1 MTILVAGGGIGG
13 LITALELHRKGL
25 DVRVFEAVEEIRPL
39 GVGINVLPHAVRV
52 LAAHGLLG
60 KLADTAITT
69 AELAY
74 FNRHGQEVWKEPRGE
89 AAGYNFPQFSIHRGD
104 LQMILLD
111 EAEKVLGKDRIRKG
125 RKLVRFEETAS
136 GRVKAFFVDPRGENP
151 ETIEADLL
159 ISADGI
165 HSVAR
170 AQMYPNEGP
179 PIWNGRVLWR
189 AVSKNQKPYLTGRTM
204 IMAGY
209 QDQKFVCYPISRE
222 AEKNGFSDVNWIAEL
237 SFDPSKGWRREDYN
251 RTGVLADFAPRFASW
266 KFDWLDVPAMIEATE
281 QIWEYPLVD
290 RNPVERWSFGP
301 MTLLGDAAHPMYPI
315 GSNGASQAILD
326 AEALANCI
334 EKLGETHAALAVYDA
349 ERRPPTS
356 AIVLANRQN
365 GPEQVMQM
373 AEERAP
379 DGFRHVEDVISRQE
393 LEDIANRYK
402 QIAGF
407 TKQHVN
413 KGA

>member
-1 MTILVAGGGIGG
+1 MSILIAGGGIGG
-13 LITALELHRKGL
+13 LITALELHQKGF
-25 DVRVFEAVEEIRPL
+25 DVRVFEAVDEIRPL

-52 LAAHGLLG
+52 LAAHDLLG

-69 AELAY
+69 GELAY
-74 FNRHGQEVWKEPRGE
+74 FNRHGQEIWKEPRGV

-104 LQMILLD
+104 LQMILLH
-111 EAEKVLGKDRIRKG
+111 EAERILGKDRIRKG
-125 RKLVRFEETAS
+125 RKLIRFEETAT
-136 GRVKAFFVDPRGENP
+136 GRARAFFTDPRGENP

-159 ISADGI
+159 IAADGI

-189 AVSKNQKPYLTGRTM
+189 AVSKNQKPYLSGRTM
-204 IMAGY
+204 IMAGH

-222 AEKNGFSDVNWIAEL
+222 AEKRGVSDINWIAEL

-251 RTGVLADFAPRFASW
+251 RAGVLADFAPRFASW
-266 KFDWLDVPAMIEATE
+266 KFDWLDVPALIESSE

-290 RNPVERWSFGP
+290 RNPVDRWTFGP
-301 MTLLGDAAHPMYPI
+301 VTLLGDSAHPMYPI
-315 GSNGASQAILD
+315 GSNGASQGILD
-326 AEALANCI
+326 AECLANSI
-334 EKLGETHAALAVYDA
+334 EKLGETHAALAAYEA

-402 QIAGF
+402 QLAGF
-407 TKQHVN
+407 TRQHVN
-413 KGA
+413 KVA